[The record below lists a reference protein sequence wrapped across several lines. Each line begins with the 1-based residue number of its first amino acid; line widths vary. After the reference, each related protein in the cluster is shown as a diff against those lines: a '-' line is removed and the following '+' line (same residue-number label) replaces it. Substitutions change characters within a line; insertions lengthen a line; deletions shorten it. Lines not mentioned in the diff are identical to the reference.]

1 MIERYSRYTEAAIKA
16 PRPPWAVA
24 FAQKHTIKIELF
36 GSLTFPA
43 HYKSSTQITSLALLT
58 PYTSITSPFIQ
69 SSTKTAGGGKH
80 CTVLLLCLEPIS
92 NNCTRSSLIPQPVL
106 TLFIRHELRSEHC
119 SPNPSGL
126 CPHVPVAQLSWL
138 SPPHKIL
145 WEKSDS
151 SLWKAWKTELE
162 YIHCVSVSPV
172 ANATL
177 IHKKA
182 QSVENRQKELQVR
195 NSYTMENTP

>member
-1 MIERYSRYTEAAIKA
+1 M
-16 PRPPWAVA
+16 
-24 FAQKHTIKIELF
+24 
-36 GSLTFPA
+36 
-43 HYKSSTQITSLALLT
+43 
-58 PYTSITSPFIQ
+58 
-69 SSTKTAGGGKH
+69 
-80 CTVLLLCLEPIS
+80 LLLCLEPIS

-106 TLFIRHELRSEHC
+106 TLFIRHGLRSEHC

-126 CPHVPVAQLSWL
+126 CPPVPVAQLSWL

-162 YIHCVSVSPV
+162 YIYCVSVSPV

-177 IHKKA
+177 IHKRHSQWKTDKRSCRCA
-182 QSVENRQKELQVR
+182 H
-195 NSYTMENTP
+195 SYTSENTPEKCTMVLYNASFIHKSKHAQISNQENVCEFGGWKWKPGPHRLLFKVRKAITERREINVDNAINRKR